1 LAALSSGADRTE
13 DLPGARVDQIDA
25 AEVPAGIA
33 QMDVLETAIPGRDL
47 EALAIETHRAVGT
60 ALLALDLDAE
70 RIAQLIAARALAG
83 DVGAGEEAL
92 HRRLPSSLCTV
103 R

>member
-1 LAALSSGADRTE
+1 MPVAGIALGFDVIVGSRRRRSASSIGGLVERTDRAE

-33 QMDVLETAIPGRDL
+33 QMDVLETTIPGRDL
-47 EALAIETHRAVGT
+47 EALTVETHRAVGA

-70 RIAQLIAARALAG
+70 GIA
-83 DVGAGEEAL
+83 
-92 HRRLPSSLCTV
+92 
-103 R
+103 